1 MHMNNDQN
9 LYVYKKKIKTIISSL
24 LRYLF
29 LIAFSYVLLYPVL
42 YIIVN
47 SFKDP
52 ADYFNPTV
60 QWVPRTF
67 TFLNLDMA
75 LDAVDFL
82 NALKSTFIN
91 EIIAAGLQIIS
102 CSIAAFGLARFNFK
116 GKKIFTGLMI
126 LSIMIPV
133 IMTIV
138 PSYANYMNLGL
149 IGTPLVFWLPAITS
163 VGLNGGL
170 YIYIYTQF
178 FKGIPKEIEEAAWID
193 GAGVW
198 KTFFRIVVPSSGVA
212 YLTVSVFSIVW
223 NWNDYYLPQMF
234 LSDNYTLSVKLANLP
249 TNIAGWLAQSY
260 GATAKLN
267 IAMVMIASCL
277 IYILPLLIFYIV
289 IQKKF
294 IASVATSGIVG

>member
-1 MHMNNDQN
+1 MNKGKQA
-9 LYVYKKKIKTIISSL
+9 YAYKNKAQSILSSV

-42 YIIVN
+42 YIVVN

-52 ADYFNPTV
+52 ADYFNPTI
-60 QWVPRTF
+60 QWVPKTV
-67 TFLNLDMA
+67 TLLNIEMA
-75 LDAVDFL
+75 IKAIDFF
-82 NALKSTFIN
+82 NALKSTFVN
-91 EIIAAGLQIIS
+91 EIIAAGLQIFS

-116 GKKIFTGLMI
+116 GKKIFMGLMI

-198 KTFFRIVVPSSGVA
+198 KTFFNIVVPSSGVA

-234 LSDNYTLSVKLANLP
+234 LSENQTLSVKLANLP
-249 TNIAGWLAQSY
+249 TNISAWLAQSY

-267 IAMVMIASCL
+267 IAMVLIAACL
-277 IYILPLLIFYIV
+277 IYILPLLIFYVV

-294 IASVATSGIVG
+294 IASIATSGIVG

>member
-1 MHMNNDQN
+1 MNVRKQA
-9 LYVYKKKIKTIISSL
+9 YAYKKKAKSIISSL

-42 YIIVN
+42 YIVVN

-52 ADYFNPTV
+52 TDYFNPTI
-60 QWVPRTF
+60 QWVPKTV
-67 TFLNLDMA
+67 TLLNTEMA
-75 LDAVDFL
+75 VKAIDFF
-82 NALKSTFIN
+82 NALKSTFVN
-91 EIIAAGLQIIS
+91 EIIAAGLQIFS

-116 GKKIFTGLMI
+116 GKKIFMGLMI

-178 FKGIPKEIEEAAWID
+178 FKGIPREIEEAAWID

-198 KTFFRIVVPSSGVA
+198 KTFFNIVVPSSGVA

-234 LSDNYTLSVKLANLP
+234 LSEDQTLSVKLANLP
-249 TNIAGWLAQSY
+249 TNISAWLSQSY

-267 IAMVMIASCL
+267 IAMVLIAACL
-277 IYILPLLIFYIV
+277 IYILPLLIFYVV

>member
-1 MHMNNDQN
+1 MNVRKQA
-9 LYVYKKKIKTIISSL
+9 YAYKKKAKIIISSL

-42 YIIVN
+42 YIVVN

-52 ADYFNPTV
+52 TDYFNPTI
-60 QWVPRTF
+60 QWVPKTV
-67 TFLNLDMA
+67 TLLNTEMA
-75 LDAVDFL
+75 VKAIDFF
-82 NALKSTFIN
+82 NALKSTFVN
-91 EIIAAGLQIIS
+91 EIIAAGLQIFS

-116 GKKIFTGLMI
+116 GKKIFMGLMI

-178 FKGIPKEIEEAAWID
+178 FKGIPREIEEAAWID

-198 KTFFRIVVPSSGVA
+198 KTFFNIVVPSSGVA

-234 LSDNYTLSVKLANLP
+234 LSEDQTLSVKLANLP
-249 TNIAGWLAQSY
+249 TNISAWLSQSY

-267 IAMVMIASCL
+267 IAMVLIAACL
-277 IYILPLLIFYIV
+277 IYILPLLIFYVV

>member
-1 MHMNNDQN
+1 MNVRKQA
-9 LYVYKKKIKTIISSL
+9 YAYKKKAKSIISSL

-42 YIIVN
+42 YIVVN

-52 ADYFNPTV
+52 TDYFNPTI
-60 QWVPRTF
+60 QWVPKTV
-67 TFLNLDMA
+67 TLLNIEMA
-75 LDAVDFL
+75 VKAIDFF
-82 NALKSTFIN
+82 NALKSTFVN
-91 EIIAAGLQIIS
+91 EIIAAGLQIFS

-116 GKKIFTGLMI
+116 GKKIFMGLMI

-178 FKGIPKEIEEAAWID
+178 FKGIPREIEEAAWID

-198 KTFFRIVVPSSGVA
+198 KTFFNIVVPSSGVA

-234 LSDNYTLSVKLANLP
+234 LSEDQTLSVKLANLP
-249 TNIAGWLAQSY
+249 TNISAWLSQSY

-267 IAMVMIASCL
+267 IAMVLIAACL
-277 IYILPLLIFYIV
+277 IYILPLLIFYVV

>member
-1 MHMNNDQN
+1 
-9 LYVYKKKIKTIISSL
+9 
-24 LRYLF
+24 
-29 LIAFSYVLLYPVL
+29 
-42 YIIVN
+42 
-47 SFKDP
+47 
-52 ADYFNPTV
+52 
-60 QWVPRTF
+60 
-67 TFLNLDMA
+67 MA
-75 LDAVDFL
+75 LEAIDFL

-116 GKKIFTGLMI
+116 GKKVFTGLMI

-198 KTFFRIVVPSSGVA
+198 KTFFKIVVPSSGVA

-249 TNIAGWLAQSY
+249 TNIAAWLSQSY

-267 IAMVMIASCL
+267 IAMVMIAACL